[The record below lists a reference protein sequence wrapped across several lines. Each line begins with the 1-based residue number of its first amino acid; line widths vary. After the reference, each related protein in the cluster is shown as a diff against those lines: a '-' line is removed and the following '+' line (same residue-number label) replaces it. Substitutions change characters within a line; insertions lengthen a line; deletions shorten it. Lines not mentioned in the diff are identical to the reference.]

1 MKPRW
6 VICTTLAVAAWLFL
20 LGLCLAADP
29 PPAPPVPKPA
39 PPAPVP
45 TETIPAGRLW
55 LLCIFPD
62 VNRQTPAQ
70 GAIPANAALRKL
82 LDAHANHFRWVDPQT
97 APPELAAWIAQA
109 EKDGLP
115 RALIV
120 DAAPGGSLVKD
131 SVPLTSA
138 RDMLSLLQKW
148 GGK

>member
-1 MKPRW
+1 
-6 VICTTLAVAAWLFL
+6 L
-20 LGLCLAADP
+20 LGLCLAVDP
-29 PPAPPVPKPA
+29 PPAPA
-39 PPAPVP
+39 P

-55 LLCIFPD
+55 LLCVLPD

-97 APPELAAWIAQA
+97 APPELAAWIERAK
-109 EKDGLP
+109 KDGLP

-120 DAAPGGSLVKD
+120 DAAPGGGSVKE

-138 RDMLSLLQKW
+138 ADMLLLLQKW